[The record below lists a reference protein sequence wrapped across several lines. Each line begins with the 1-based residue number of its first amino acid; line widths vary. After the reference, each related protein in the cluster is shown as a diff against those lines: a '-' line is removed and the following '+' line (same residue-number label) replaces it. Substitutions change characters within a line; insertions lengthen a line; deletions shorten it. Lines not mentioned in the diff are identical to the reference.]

1 MTKAPISLQEL
12 RRRIYRKAKS
22 DKTHRFWG
30 LFVHVTKLETLEE
43 AYRVAKRNGGAAGI
57 DGQSFSDIEAHG
69 LADFLRGIRE
79 DLLTG
84 RYQPKANR
92 RVEIPKGNGKVRTL
106 QIPCIRDR
114 VVQGALKLILEA
126 VFEADF
132 CPNSYG
138 FRPQRSPHD
147 ALAEVRRSVLR
158 RMSTVIDV
166 DLSRYFDTIR
176 HSVLLDKIA
185 KRIQDP
191 QVLHLVKQIIQ
202 VGGKL
207 GVPQGGPFSPL
218 AANIYLN
225 QVDWFFDAI
234 RRRTAEGNYEAVNY
248 HRFADDMVITVS
260 GHHTKR
266 GWAERA
272 LQRLQE
278 QFALIGVE
286 LNREKTKVVNLL
298 KGEAFGFLGFDL
310 RRVRK
315 RSGNGYFILLTPKK
329 KARQAIKAKIR
340 DSIARSG
347 ASPMPAVVQQINATL
362 AGWVNYFRVG
372 NASRAFSEVRDY
384 VERKIRTL
392 LTRRKRRRKSSVGWR
407 RWSNEYLYDV
417 LGLYW
422 DWKIQPLPGVETL
435 TGKSSSTEK
444 THNPLDEVYW
454 VSCLREN
461 LTSSS

>member
-22 DKTHRFWG
+22 EKTHRFWG
-30 LFVHVTKLETLEE
+30 LFVHVTKIETLEE
-43 AYRVAKRNGGAAGI
+43 AYRIAKGNGGAPGI
-57 DGQSFSDIEAHG
+57 DGQSFRDIESRGRA
-69 LADFLRGIRE
+69 AFLEAVRE
-79 DLLTG
+79 DLVTG
-84 RYQPKANR
+84 RYKPMPNR

-114 VVQGALKLILEA
+114 VAQGALKLILEA

-138 FRPQRSPHD
+138 FRPKRSPHR
-147 ALAEVRRSVLR
+147 ALAEVRRSVMR

-176 HSVLLDKIA
+176 HSVLLDKIV

-191 QVLHLVKQIIQ
+191 QVMHLVRQIIK
-202 VGGKL
+202 VGGKV

-225 QVDWFFDAI
+225 ELDWFFDAI
-234 RRRTAEGNYEAVNY
+234 RRKTAEGAYEAVNY
-248 HRFADDMVITVS
+248 HRFADDIVITVS

-278 QFALIGVE
+278 QIAPLGVE
-286 LNREKTKVVNLL
+286 LNTEKTRVVNTL

-315 RSGNGYFILLTPKK
+315 QSGDGHFILMTPKK
-329 KARQAIKAKIR
+329 KARQAVKAKVR
-340 DSIARSG
+340 DIIARGG
-347 ASPMPAVVQQINATL
+347 ATPAPVLVQRINATL

-384 VERKIRTL
+384 TEMKVRTL

-407 RWSNEYLYDV
+407 RWSNEYLYGV
-417 LGLYW
+417 LGLFW
-422 DWKIQPLPGVETL
+422 DWKIRPLPGVGSL
-435 TGKSSSTEK
+435 K
-444 THNPLDEVYW
+444 
-454 VSCLREN
+454 
-461 LTSSS
+461 

>member
-30 LFVHVTKLETLEE
+30 LFVHVTKIETLEE

-84 RYQPKANR
+84 RYQPRANR
-92 RVEIPKGNGKVRTL
+92 RVEIPKGKGKVRTL

-132 CPNSYG
+132 CSNSYG

-176 HSVLLDKIA
+176 HSTLLDKIA
-185 KRIQDP
+185 QRIQDP
-191 QVLHLVKQIIQ
+191 QILHLVKQIIQ

-225 QVDWFFDAI
+225 DVDWFFDAI
-234 RRRTAEGNYEAVNY
+234 RRKTAEGNYEAVNY
-248 HRFADDMVITVS
+248 HRFADDIVITLS

-286 LNREKTKVVNLL
+286 LNQEKTKVVNLL
-298 KGEAFGFLGFDL
+298 QGEAFGFLGFDL

-384 VERKIRTL
+384 VEMKIRTL

-435 TGKSSSTEK
+435 
-444 THNPLDEVYW
+444 P
-454 VSCLREN
+454 
-461 LTSSS
+461 

>member
-30 LFVHVTKLETLEE
+30 VFVHVCRTETLAE
-43 AYRVAKRNGGAAGI
+43 AYRIAKRNGGAAGI
-57 DGQSFSDIEAHG
+57 DGQRFADIESAG
-69 LADFLRGIRE
+69 LALFLAALRD

-84 RYQPKANR
+84 RYEPQPNR
-92 RVEIPKGNGKVRTL
+92 RVDIPKSNGKVRTL

-126 VFEADF
+126 IFEADF
-132 CPNSYG
+132 CSNSYG
-138 FRPQRSPHD
+138 FRPKRSPHR

-158 RMSTVIDV
+158 RMFRVIDV
-166 DLSRYFDTIR
+166 DLSCYFDTIR

-185 KRIQDP
+185 ERVQDP
-191 QVLHLVKQIIQ
+191 QVMHLVKQIIK
-202 VGGKL
+202 VGGEI
-207 GVPQGGPFSPL
+207 GVPQGGPLSPL

-225 QVDWFFDAI
+225 EVDWAFDAI
-234 RRRTAEGNYEAVNY
+234 RCNTAQGPYEAVNY
-248 HRFADDMVITVS
+248 HRFADDIVITVS
-260 GHHTKR
+260 GHPSKR

-278 QFALIGVE
+278 HLAPLGVALN
-286 LNREKTKVVNLL
+286 LEKTKLVDTLA
-298 KGEAFGFLGFDL
+298 GEAFGFLGFDL

-315 RSGNGYFILLTPKK
+315 RKGEGYYILMTPKK
-329 KARQAIKAKIR
+329 TARKAVKAKIR
-340 DSIARSG
+340 DIIRRGG
-347 ASPMPAVVQQINATL
+347 ATPVKALVAQINTVL
-362 AGWVNYFRVG
+362 VGWVNYFRAG

-384 VERKIRTL
+384 VEMKLRTL

-417 LGLYW
+417 LGLFW
-422 DWKIQPLPGVETL
+422 DWKIHPLPSAEAF
-435 TGKSSSTEK
+435 S
-444 THNPLDEVYW
+444 
-454 VSCLREN
+454 
-461 LTSSS
+461 

>member
-1 MTKAPISLQEL
+1 MP
-12 RRRIYRKAKS
+12 
-22 DKTHRFWG
+22 
-30 LFVHVTKLETLEE
+30 
-43 AYRVAKRNGGAAGI
+43 
-57 DGQSFSDIEAHG
+57 
-69 LADFLRGIRE
+69 
-79 DLLTG
+79 
-84 RYQPKANR
+84 NR

-138 FRPQRSPHD
+138 FRPKRSPHR

-166 DLSRYFDTIR
+166 DLSRYFDSIR

-191 QVLHLVKQIIQ
+191 QVLHLVKQIIKD
-202 VGGKL
+202 GGKV

-225 QVDWFFDAI
+225 EVDWFFDAI
-234 RRRTAEGNYEAVNY
+234 RRKTAEGDYEAVNY
-248 HRFADDMVITVS
+248 HRFADDIVITVS

-278 QFALIGVE
+278 QIAPLGVE
-286 LNREKTKVVNLL
+286 LNTEKTRQVNTLN
-298 KGEAFGFLGFDL
+298 GEAFGFLGFDL

-315 RSGNGYFILLTPKK
+315 RGGEGQFILMTPKK
-329 KARQAIKAKIR
+329 KARKAVKAKVR
-340 DSIARSG
+340 DIIAQSG
-347 ASPMPAVVQQINATL
+347 AVPAADMVKRINATL

-372 NASRAFSEVRDY
+372 NSSRAFSEVRDY
-384 VERKIRTL
+384 VEMKVRTL
-392 LTRRKRRRKSSVGWR
+392 LTRRKRRRKRSVGWR

-422 DWKIQPLPGVETL
+422 DWKIQPLPGV
-435 TGKSSSTEK
+435 GRG
-444 THNPLDEVYW
+444 DVR
-454 VSCLREN
+454 VAAGQQDA
-461 LTSSS
+461 

>member
-22 DKTHRFWG
+22 EKTHRFWG
-30 LFVHVTKLETLEE
+30 LFVHITKIETLEE
-43 AYRVAKRNGGAAGI
+43 AYRIAKRNGGAPGI
-57 DGQSFSDIEAHG
+57 DGQSFADVESAG
-69 LADFLRGIRE
+69 LAPFLEEIRE
-79 DLLTG
+79 DLITG
-84 RYQPKANR
+84 RYEPMPNR
-92 RVEIPKGNGKVRTL
+92 GVEIPKGHGKVRRL

-138 FRPQRSPHD
+138 FRPKRSPHG
-147 ALAEVRRSVLR
+147 ALAEVRRSVMR

-176 HSVLLDKIA
+176 HSVLLEKIA

-191 QVLHLVKQIIQ
+191 QVLHLVKQIIKT
-202 VGGKL
+202 GGTL

-225 QVDWFFDAI
+225 EVDWFFEAI
-234 RRRTAEGNYEAVNY
+234 RRKTAEGGYEAVNY
-248 HRFADDMVITVS
+248 HRFADDIVITVS

-266 GWAERA
+266 GWAQRA

-278 QFALIGVE
+278 QLTPLGVE
-286 LNREKTKVVNLL
+286 LNQEKTKVVNTL

-315 RSGNGYFILLTPKK
+315 SSGDGYFLLMTPKK
-329 KARQAIKAKIR
+329 KARKAIKAKVRDIIR
-340 DSIARSG
+340 CGG
-347 ASPMPAVVQQINATL
+347 ATPAPELVKRINAAL

-372 NASRAFSEVRDY
+372 NASRAFSEVRDH
-384 VERKIRTL
+384 VEMKVRTL

-407 RWSNEYLYDV
+407 RWSNEYLYGV

-422 DWKIQPLPGVETL
+422 DWKIRPLPGVERL
-435 TGKSSSTEK
+435 T
-444 THNPLDEVYW
+444 
-454 VSCLREN
+454 
-461 LTSSS
+461 